1 MVGYGGAGGKG
12 ARHAAVRREYGTTY
26 QDVLDKGDG
35 TDGSFCK
42 RVLLN
47 YSECVDNRMNKMKRS
62 TIDDATFIDPKKV
75 LISNLMPTNNSTQS
89 YQYQRPGRRTRRD

>member
-1 MVGYGGAGGKG
+1 MVVAHGWVRENRFRGGKG

-42 RVLLN
+42 RVLLS
-47 YSECVDNRMNKMKRS
+47 YSEGVDK
-62 TIDDATFIDPKKV
+62 
-75 LISNLMPTNNSTQS
+75 
-89 YQYQRPGRRTRRD
+89 